1 MIFKQKPYFRKLPL
15 YTIVHKLWS
24 ARSISI
30 FDLDQKYFASG
41 SRVPKYKRKWTG
53 ILDIIIFAK

>member
-1 MIFKQKPYFRKLPL
+1 MIFKQKPYFRISPL
-15 YTIVHKLWS
+15 YTIVQKLWS
-24 ARSISI
+24 ARGISI

-41 SRVPKYKRKWTG
+41 SRVPKYKRKWAG

>member
-30 FDLDQKYFASG
+30 FDLVQKYFASG
-41 SRVPKYKRKWTG
+41 SKVPKYIGKWTRKLG
-53 ILDIIIFAK
+53 IIIFAK